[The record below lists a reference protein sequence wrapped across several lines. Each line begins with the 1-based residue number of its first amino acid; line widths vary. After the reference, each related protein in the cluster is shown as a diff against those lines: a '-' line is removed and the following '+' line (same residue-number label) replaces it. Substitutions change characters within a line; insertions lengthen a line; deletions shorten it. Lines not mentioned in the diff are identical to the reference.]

1 MDKLNVIIP
10 VYNPDESFAEILELV
25 KGQSVK
31 PERIILMWTLPDDS
45 LDDVKSKITDKYTDN
60 ITNVYFV
67 NQSEFDHGGTR
78 RLAAEK
84 ADAEYI
90 LCMTQDCK
98 PYDNTLIEKLMG
110 AFAGETVAAAYA
122 RQIPYDNC
130 NEAEKIVRKFNY
142 PAKDRIQNKDSF
154 KKYGI
159 KTYFC
164 SNVCAMYRKDAYVL
178 VGGFVEKT
186 IFNEDMILA
195 AGLVDNGYTVK
206 YVSDAKVYHS
216 HNYTCMQQFRR
227 NFDLAVSH
235 KEYYDIFSRVSSESE
250 GVKMVISVVKKLI
263 FSKYFYLIPMFIIN
277 SGYKYMGYKKGLD
290 FENMPRKKVLKYT
303 MNRSYWS

>member
-1 MDKLNVIIP
+1 MDKINVIIP
-10 VYNPDESFAEILELV
+10 VYKPEELFSDILHCI
-25 KGQSVK
+25 KRQSVK
-31 PERIILMWTLPDDS
+31 PERIILMWTLPDNVS
-45 LDDVKSKITDKYTDN
+45 EVVKKQIKEEYEDDITD
-60 ITNVYFV
+60 VYYV

-78 RLAAEK
+78 KLAADK

-90 LCMTQDCK
+90 LCMTQDCM
-98 PYDNTLIEKLMG
+98 PYDNTLIENLIKG
-110 AFAGETVAAAYA
+110 FDKESIAAVYA

-142 PAKDRIQNKDSF
+142 PDEMRVQNLNSI

-164 SNVCAMYRKDAYVL
+164 SNVCAIYRKSAYTA

-186 IFNEDMILA
+186 IFNEDMIIA
-195 AGLVDNGYTVK
+195 AGLVDEGYIIK
-206 YVSDAKVYHS
+206 YMPEARVYHS

-235 KEYYDIFSRVSSESE
+235 KQYYDIFSRVSSESE
-250 GVKMVISVVKKLI
+250 GIKMVITVVRKLL
-263 FSKYFYLIPMFIIN
+263 FSKYFYQIPMFIIN
-277 SGYKYMGYKKGLD
+277 SGYKYMGYRKGLNY
-290 FENMPRKKVLKYT
+290 ENISRKKVLKYT

>member
-10 VYNPDESFAEILELV
+10 VYKPDESFSDILACI
-25 KGQSVK
+25 KKQSIK
-31 PERIILMWTLPDDS
+31 PERIILMWTLPDGS
-45 LDDVKSKITDKYTDN
+45 SDDVKSSIEEKYADN
-60 ITNVYFV
+60 ITNIYYV

-78 RLAAEK
+78 RLAADK

-98 PYDNTLIEKLMG
+98 PYDDLLIESLMD
-110 AFAGETVAAAYA
+110 AIDNEAVAAAYA

-130 NEAEKIVRKFNY
+130 NEAEKIVRRFNY
-142 PAKDRIQNKDSF
+142 PDEERIQNKDSL

-164 SNVCAMYRKDAYVL
+164 SNVCAIYRKSAYNS

-186 IFNEDMILA
+186 IFNEDMIMA
-195 AGLVDNGYTVK
+195 AGLVDNGYSIK
-206 YVSDAKVYHS
+206 YAAKAKVYHS

-235 KEYYDIFSRVSSESE
+235 KQYYDIFSRVSSESE
-250 GVKMVISVVKKLI
+250 GIKMVITVVKKLL
-263 FSKYFYLIPMFIIN
+263 FSRFFYLIPMFIIN
-277 SGYKYMGYKKGLD
+277 SGYKYMGYRKGLNY
-290 FENMPRKKVLKYT
+290 ENMSRKKVLKYT